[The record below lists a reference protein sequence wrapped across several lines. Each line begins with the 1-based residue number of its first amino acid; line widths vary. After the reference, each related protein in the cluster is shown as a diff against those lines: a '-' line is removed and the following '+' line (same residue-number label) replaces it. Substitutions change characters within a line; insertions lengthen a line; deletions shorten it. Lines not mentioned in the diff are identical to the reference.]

1 MRFFLRRR
9 IGAAATTADVALL
22 AVTGVVAT
30 AGGRA
35 FADATAPPPIDQ
47 SQCPAAQAPPP
58 GYPNPP
64 PTASDPYMYKG
75 KAYYGMIR
83 DEVPFSGSIDDGQ
96 VSIPPNVVVPHIF
109 ASVCGLVL
117 LPELSGTIEA
127 GDVHFPADTPN
138 VYVSGLEALPIT
150 LTFTAP
156 LTSTMSPVPAANGG
170 LDVAVTASNEGS
182 TCSPSA
188 PRTSCPATS
197 LGMSCSVVLNAV
209 TFTTQASG
217 RLTGQPITGP
227 TRSGQ
232 AMLVSNDF
240 PVPAV
245 QASSLCPPAVAYTL
259 NKLLGL
265 PKPAGEA
272 TFTAPFKF
280 DFELTCP
287 PLYDNV
293 PADCPTRSS

>member
-1 MRFFLRRR
+1 MRFLMRRR
-9 IGAAATTADVALL
+9 VRTAASAVAAALL
-22 AVTGVVAT
+22 AITGIMTT
-30 AGGRA
+30 AGSRA
-35 FADATAPPPIDQ
+35 FADATAPPPVNQ
-47 SQCPAAQAPPP
+47 TQCPAAQAPPP

-64 PTASDPYMYKG
+64 PSASDPYLYHG
-75 KAYYGMIR
+75 KSYYGVIR

-96 VSIPPNVVVPHIF
+96 VSIPPAVVVPHIF

-117 LPELSGTIEA
+117 LPELSATIQA
-127 GDVHFPADTPN
+127 GDVHFPTDTPN

-156 LTSTMSPVPAANGG
+156 LTSTIAPVPAANGG

-197 LGMSCSVVLNAV
+197 LGMSCSVVLNSV
-209 TFTTQASG
+209 TFTTQTSG

-227 TRSGQ
+227 TKSGQ
-232 AMLVSNDF
+232 ATLVSNDF

-245 QASSLCPPAVAYTL
+245 QPSSQCPPAVAFTL

-280 DFELTCP
+280 DFELSCP

-293 PADCPTRSS
+293 PPDCPTRSS